1 MSTLRERCRPV
12 KGSLEAGPTPRFLVA
27 PRRPPY
33 PRKAMT
39 ITATDTTFAE
49 ASPIAFTPDH
59 FNGVIVDADRLPGD
73 AAFAATL
80 GDALDLWTGAGKRLV
95 WLKVPLA
102 RTALVPIAAAHGFTF
117 HHANERDVMMT
128 RRLVPEAFVPTHATH
143 YVGVG
148 GVVINDRRELL
159 VVCER
164 HRATNRKYYKLPG
177 GALQPGEHLVDAVL
191 REVEEETGITCRFE
205 ALVCFRHW
213 HGYRYGKSDIYFVC
227 RLSPEN
233 QDVQMQVEEIEEC
246 LWMPI
251 DEYLSSDL
259 VSPFNKR
266 IVRAA
271 ERSQGVSP
279 EWIEG
284 HTDPAR
290 YEFFMP
296 DETHSTDPLG
306 PTHAG

>member
-1 MSTLRERCRPV
+1 MRFNKSVGRRIDEGRSLRRERY
-12 KGSLEAGPTPRFLVA
+12 ARFLRHDVA
-27 PRRPPY
+27 SLSRHL
-33 PRKAMT
+33 A
-39 ITATDTTFAE
+39 A
-49 ASPIAFTPDH
+49 
-59 FNGVIVDADRLPGD
+59 GRLARHHG
-73 AAFAATL
+73 
-80 GDALDLWTGAGKRLV
+80 RLV
-95 WLKVPLA
+95 A
-102 RTALVPIAAAHGFTF
+102 
-117 HHANERDVMMT
+117 D
-128 RRLVPEAFVPTHATH
+128 AFIPTHATH

-164 HRATNRKYYKLPG
+164 HRATSRRYYKLPG
-177 GALQPGEHLVDAVL
+177 GALQAGEHLVDAVT
-191 REVEEETGITCRFE
+191 REVLEETGVEARFE

-227 RLSPEN
+227 RLTPLN
-233 QDVQMQVEEIEEC
+233 TDLTMQAEEIEEC
-246 LWMPI
+246 LWMPV
-251 DEYLSSDL
+251 DEYLSHEL

-271 ERSQGVSP
+271 LSAPGVSP

-296 DETHSTDPLG
+296 DETHSNEPLADRHG
-306 PTHAG
+306 